1 MNKHMKIFGASL
13 ATETNT
19 FSPMPTGLKSFVV
32 ARKGDY
38 STYPPFK
45 DSVVALWRRMTVE
58 RSDEFVESLI
68 AAAEPAGKTLKKVY
82 EDFRDEIV
90 TDLKAALPV
99 DAVLLDLHGAMV
111 ADGYDDCEG
120 DLIAHV
126 RAVVGAD
133 VPIGVELDLHCH
145 LTDLMIQQ
153 ATAIITYKEYPHT
166 DFAERAVELFNV
178 IMDTVEGKVKPTMA
192 LFDCGM
198 ISLYYPTQE
207 PTKSFKEKMSALE
220 GKDGVLSVSLG
231 HGFPWGDVPGLGTKM
246 LVVTNNDSAGA
257 EELAESL
264 GREFYAMRAEV
275 TPRFYDI
282 DGVLDHALAVSG
294 APVVIADVSDNS
306 GGGAPNDST
315 FVLRRMLER
324 GITNAAIGCIWDP
337 IAASVAIE
345 AGEGAQLDLRI
356 GGKMGPM
363 SGDPLDLHV
372 TVGKIALEAVQYFGP
387 EETKQESLL
396 GNSVAVNANG
406 IDIVLI
412 STRTQTFSPHVF
424 TNVGIDP
431 ATRKMLIVKST
442 QHFYARFAPIASE
455 VTYVAAPGAV
465 APDFKAIP
473 YVVASRHRYPMVDD
487 PLGTSQA
494 VEGDIQ

>member
-1 MNKHMKIFGASL
+1 MKIFSASL

-19 FSPMPTGLKSFVV
+19 FSPMPTGLKSFMV

-45 DSVVALWRRMTVE
+45 DSVVALWHRMADE
-58 RSDEFVESLI
+58 RGFAFVESLI

-82 EDFRDEIV
+82 EDFRDEIIA
-90 TDLKAALPV
+90 DLKAAVPV

-120 DLIAHV
+120 DLIAAC

-145 LTDLMIQQ
+145 ISDLMVEQ

-166 DFAERAVELFNV
+166 DIAERGIELFNL
-178 IMDTVEGKVKPTMA
+178 IADTVEGKVKPTMA
-192 LFDCGM
+192 LFDTGM

-207 PTKSFKEKMSALE
+207 PVKSFVDKLRALE

-231 HGFPWGDVPGLGTKM
+231 HGFPWGDVPDLGTKT
-246 LVVTNNDSAGA
+246 LVVTDGDPQGA

-264 GREFYAMRAEV
+264 GREFYAMRAQAV
-275 TPRFYDI
+275 PFFYDI
-282 DGVLDHALAVSG
+282 DGALDHALA
-294 APVVIADVSDNS
+294 APGLPIVIADVSDNA
-306 GGGAPNDST
+306 GGGAPSDST

-324 GITNAAIGCIWDP
+324 GITNAAVGCIWDP

-345 AGEGAQLDLRI
+345 AGEGARLDLRV

-372 TVGKIALEAVQYFGP
+372 TVGKIALNAIQYFGP
-387 EETKQESLL
+387 EESRLEYPL
-396 GNSVAVNANG
+396 GDSVAIHADG

-412 STRTQTFSPHVF
+412 STRVQTFGPKVF

-431 ATRKMLIVKST
+431 TTRKILLVKST

-455 VTYVAAPGAV
+455 VIYVAAPGAV
-465 APDFKAIP
+465 APDFKSIP
-473 YVVASRHRYPMVDD
+473 FQVASRNRYPMVDD
-487 PLGTSQA
+487 PLGA
-494 VEGDIQ
+494 R

>member
-1 MNKHMKIFGASL
+1 MKIFAASL

-19 FSPMPTGLKSFVV
+19 FSPMPTGLKSFLV

-45 DSVVALWRRMTVE
+45 DSVVAMWHRMATE
-58 RSDEFVESLI
+58 RGYDFAESLI
-68 AAAEPAGKTLKKVY
+68 ALAEPAGKTLKKVY

-90 TDLKAALPV
+90 ADLKDAMPV
-99 DAVLLDLHGAMV
+99 DAILLDLHGAMV

-120 DLIAHV
+120 DLIDHL
-126 RAVVGAD
+126 RKVVGAD

-145 LTDLMIQQ
+145 LTDLMIEQ

-166 DFAERAVELFNV
+166 DFADRGIELFNV
-178 IMDTVEGKVKPTMA
+178 IVDTVAGKVKPTMA

-207 PTKSFKEKMSALE
+207 PVKSFKEKMSALE

-246 LVVTNNDSAGA
+246 LVVTDNDTAGA

-275 TPRFYDI
+275 TPHFYDI
-282 DGVLDHALAVSG
+282 DGVLDHALAAAG
-294 APVVIADVSDNS
+294 MPVVIADVSDNA

-337 IAASVAIE
+337 IAASIAIE
-345 AGEGAQLDLRI
+345 AGEGAHLDLRI

-372 TVGKIALEAVQYFGP
+372 TVGKVALDAVQYFGP
-387 EETKQESLL
+387 EATKQEVPL
-396 GNSVAVNANG
+396 GDSVAVNANG

-412 STRTQTFSPHVF
+412 STRGQTFSPHVF

-431 ATRKMLIVKST
+431 SAKKMLIVKST

-455 VTYVAAPGAV
+455 VVYVAAPGAV

-473 YVVASRHRYPMVDD
+473 YEVASRDRYPMVEN
-487 PLGTSQA
+487 PLGTS
-494 VEGDIQ
+494 